1 MLLNILTG
9 ELVHTGAG
17 FGHYLDEMLVQ
28 QCALDSCWHVNHVCS
43 PHSKQTDSAYT
54 PIVHNIVTTG
64 S

>member
-1 MLLNILTG
+1 MIQRDTKWLKWHASG

-43 PHSKQTDSAYT
+43 PHSKS
-54 PIVHNIVTTG
+54 
-64 S
+64 